1 MKITME
7 NSREISQLQKL
18 IPERFKRALQQL
30 LVATNPY
37 SSQKEHEPTDTSIDC
52 CICIGEIGPFQALF
66 IAPCSHCFHFKCVQH
81 FVRDTVMF
89 PCPICRQVANLE
101 ASVSM
106 ESVIDWKQ
114 KSFHPSYASLDEVD
128 NLSSMSPTPR
138 TPFGL
143 QMANLSTSD
152 GGLPSPIAEGE
163 LHNDHDMLD

>member
-37 SSQKEHEPTDTSIDC
+37 STQKESEQSDNSIDC

-114 KSFHPSYASLDEVD
+114 KSFTPSYASLDEQD
-128 NLSSMSPTPR
+128 SSSMSPTPR

-143 QMANLSTSD
+143 QMAHLGNND
-152 GGLPSPIAEGE
+152 GLPSTIAEQE
-163 LHNDHDMLD
+163 LLNDHDMLD

>member
-7 NSREISQLQKL
+7 NSKEISQLQKQ

-30 LVATNPY
+30 LTATNPY
-37 SSQKEHEPTDTSIDC
+37 SSSPKDDTNDTSVDC

-114 KSFHPSYASLDEVD
+114 KSFQHSYSSLNEAG
-128 NLSSMSPTPR
+128 SASPTPR
-138 TPFGL
+138 TQFGL
-143 QMANLSTSD
+143 QMAQLVSNE
-152 GGLPSPIAEGE
+152 GPPSPILENGIV
-163 LHNDHDMLD
+163 NDIEMLD

>member
-1 MKITME
+1 M
-7 NSREISQLQKL
+7 QKQ

-30 LVATNPY
+30 LTATNPY
-37 SSQKEHEPTDTSIDC
+37 SSNQKDDQNDTSVDC

-106 ESVIDWKQ
+106 ESVLDWKS
-114 KSFHPSYASLDEVD
+114 KSFQQSYTSLNEV
-128 NLSSMSPTPR
+128 NSAGQTPR
-138 TPFGL
+138 SAFGL
-143 QMANLSTSD
+143 QMAHLGTTD
-152 GGLPSPIAEGE
+152 GPPSPIVEHEVA
-163 LHNDHDMLD
+163 NDIEMLD